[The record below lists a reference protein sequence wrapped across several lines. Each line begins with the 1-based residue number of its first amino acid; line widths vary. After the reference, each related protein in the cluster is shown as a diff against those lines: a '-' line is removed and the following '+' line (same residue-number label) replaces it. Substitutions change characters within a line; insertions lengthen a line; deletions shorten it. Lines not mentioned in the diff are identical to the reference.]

1 MDITKEPEKLK
12 NLIAQCDTVVNLA
25 AICNPSEYIKQPVNT
40 IRSNYND
47 AQVSHDAATAT
58 RTHALPCPPGGAGG
72 GSRLTAGTSGRC
84 TGRAC
89 VGRSV
94 RGRGVQRS
102 GQAGAA
108 ERLPVVR
115 RQDCIEFC
123 VEHKK
128 HLIHFSTCEVYGRTL
143 ASYGLPQ
150 DDPKNYILDEDTTP
164 MIMGPVSAQRWCYAC
179 AKQLVER
186 LIYAHGTENNL
197 KFTIVRP
204 YNWIGPR
211 MDYIPGVDGK
221 DDGQPRVLASF
232 MTALMKG
239 EPLVLVNGG
248 EVYRTFCFVD
258 DAVDAVCRIIDHPD
272 KSQGQTFNVGNPN
285 NNIQV
290 RLRFI
295 PRREGAAVLCGWLA
309 CNAVTCMQP
318 HALLTLLLRDAA
330 CTQIRKLAELM
341 IELYSNLTGK
351 PKGTTRTVDGAEYYG
366 KGYED
371 SDLRIPSM
379 RLVKQQLDW
388 EPKTTLKEAMEMTM
402 KVCVVG
408 ALSRSHL
415 LSSLFR
421 LVPSSTPHLPSLFA
435 SPSSHTLAYLTH
447 ALPPPTH
454 HHIRR
459 CSSRSM
465 RTS

>member
-1 MDITKEPEKLK
+1 MPEKVVCIVGVAGFIGSHLLEKVIRERTWTVIGIDMVSPTKIQQLLGAEKKWAARFEFHQMNIVHMSDDLK
-12 NLIAQCDTVVNLA
+12 ALIARSDVVVNLA

-40 IRSNYND
+40 INSNFTD
-47 AQVSHDAATAT
+47 A
-58 RTHALPCPPGGAGG
+58 
-72 GSRLTAGTSGRC
+72 
-84 TGRAC
+84 
-89 VGRSV
+89 
-94 RGRGVQRS
+94 
-102 GQAGAA
+102 
-108 ERLPVVR
+108 
-115 RQDCIEFC
+115 QDCIKYC
-123 VEHKK
+123 VELDK

-290 RLRFI
+290 RLRFTTARGCCCALRLAGLQCCHLHATTRLADASSA
-295 PRREGAAVLCGWLA
+295 RRCMYTDPQARRADDRAVL
-309 CNAVTCMQP
+309 QP
-318 HALLTLLLRDAA
+318 NRQAEGNNTHCRRRGVLR
-330 CTQIRKLAELM
+330 QGL
-341 IELYSNLTGK
+341 
-351 PKGTTRTVDGAEYYG
+351 
-366 KGYED
+366 
-371 SDLRIPSM
+371 
-379 RLVKQQLDW
+379 
-388 EPKTTLKEAMEMTM
+388 
-402 KVCVVG
+402 
-408 ALSRSHL
+408 
-415 LSSLFR
+415 
-421 LVPSSTPHLPSLFA
+421 
-435 SPSSHTLAYLTH
+435 
-447 ALPPPTH
+447 
-454 HHIRR
+454 
-459 CSSRSM
+459 
-465 RTS
+465 